1 MQFLLSDSSGKMG
14 AVMVRALDTTG
25 LSSLLPSETVLC
37 IVNTPFVAHLNRSIK
52 YFSYFFQDG
61 YRYILAEQD
70 SNAPLANMD
79 MEFWAGKPIPGDLYR
94 IKLHKEVLLS
104 MNDRGL

>member
-1 MQFLLSDSSGKMG
+1 M
-14 AVMVRALDTTG
+14 
-25 LSSLLPSETVLC
+25 
-37 IVNTPFVAHLNRSIK
+37 H
-52 YFSYFFQDG
+52 FFQDG

-104 MNDRGL
+104 MNDRGLYKCLNGPQPLKSELLSRAVNKDYNL

>member
-1 MQFLLSDSSGKMG
+1 MQFLLSDSSGRG
-14 AVMVRALDTTG
+14 DAIIRALDSTG
-25 LSSLLPSETVLC
+25 LSSRLASETVL
-37 IVNTPFVAHLNRSIK
+37 VNTPIVVHLNKSIK

>member
-1 MQFLLSDSSGKMG
+1 MLHVVSTPITIHLEISTEYFLYS
-14 AVMVRALDTTG
+14 
-25 LSSLLPSETVLC
+25 
-37 IVNTPFVAHLNRSIK
+37 
-52 YFSYFFQDG
+52 FQDG